1 MPPQLALVCKQLR
14 MRISLR
20 KSGRH
25 LEEKVMLDA
34 AYIAAAIV
42 FFVICWEFAKACER
56 M

>member
-1 MPPQLALVCKQLR
+1 
-14 MRISLR
+14 MRISPR
-20 KSGRH
+20 ENDGHS
-25 LEEKVMLDA
+25 EETLMLDA

>member
-1 MPPQLALVCKQLR
+1 MPAKLGLVCKQLQ
-14 MRISLR
+14 MRISLAE
-20 KSGRH
+20 SPGH
-25 LEEKVMLDA
+25 LDEVDMLDL